1 MENKS
6 RIKIGIYGIG
16 ILMMGVTVFPEPS
29 LPSVHTSLT
38 LLRR

>member
-16 ILMMGVTVFPEPS
+16 ILMMGVISISGALTAIGAHFP
-29 LPSVHTSLT
+29 
-38 LLRR
+38 